1 MTSKYP
7 IKLLLT
13 MCLIT
18 FMLSFEDSY
27 GEFTWDL
34 RRQLPELPEGILEA
48 GDIQLTEDR
57 SMTDINIPG
66 LTRTESEYGVLFWN
80 RKAKDKISTLDK
92 EGAKKL
98 AGTFLDK
105 YFPSLSVKKAF
116 SGCGIYSTTHTV
128 AGKEESVVT
137 GYSVKYTCMHKSI
150 PILNHKIIVT
160 ITGDNV
166 VGVEIQAYSVI
177 KLGNTAKLLSVKE
190 CLSKA
195 PENLKQ
201 KYEGFTVSQVRFGYK
216 GGFRQ
221 DWESDKDNCAK
232 PFRAVPVYEFFIVR
246 GLMASFR
253 FVLDARTAE
262 LIYPKKPEGKK
273 EIVLSGP
280 ELKFTGADSYEMFL
294 IGPEDV
300 VIEKAVFEMENV
312 PINDKWLTYSVKEIF
327 TDIGE
332 WRFTNYDNTYGT
344 FIVLNSNQDH
354 SSKAVGTFGMKTPG
368 QYEVEILVFQ
378 GEENSH
384 GRAVQI
390 SIDEES
396 RVLGTKGPNTAR
408 IWEKWGIIELVKGK
422 HKITLGTAPGSL
434 GYWEIGSLRFR
445 DVNRTGVSVV
455 KDLRICDY
463 HDASPQVGHFETE
476 NLASNLR
483 FGFHNRISHSIN
495 GRNICSVLVSS
506 ASPGVLRIH
515 SLRISFVTG
524 DQKLAEEKAKQFVLI
539 YPDGNSSRPI
549 LAEELKI
556 FATYVRRVIDS
567 TKGVERN
574 PFKLINLCSLVKRFS
589 MKCESEGAT
598 QVRAELDTMYIQLA
612 QEEAERLAWSFQ
624 GYANDWPKPESFPN
638 KWPEALNMWYRGDL
652 DGNRLTNDGAY
663 LDPWGNPY
671 ILKYFHKEKRIQIHS
686 YGSNGRDDGGVGDDI
701 KAEHGLEWPP
711 R

>member
-34 RRQLPELPEGILEA
+34 RRKLPELPEGILEA

-105 YFPSLSVKKAF
+105 YFSSLSVKKTF

-128 AGKEESVVT
+128 AGKEESAVT
-137 GYSVKYTCMHKSI
+137 GYSVKYTCMHESI

-166 VGVEIQAYSVI
+166 IGVEIQAYSVI
-177 KLGNTAKLLSVKE
+177 ELGNPAKLLSAKE

-221 DWESDKDNCAK
+221 EWESDKDNWAK
-232 PFRAVPVYEFFIVR
+232 PFRAAPVYEFFIVGGR
-246 GLMASFR
+246 MAGFV

-273 EIVLSGP
+273 EIIISGP
-280 ELKFTGADSYEMFL
+280 ELRFSGADSYEMFL

-300 VIEKAVFEMENV
+300 DIDKAVFEMENV

-332 WRFTNYDNTYGT
+332 WRFTNYDNTYRT

-354 SSKAVGTFGMKTPG
+354 SSKAVGTFGMKTHG

-378 GEENSH
+378 GEENSR

-408 IWEKWGIIELVKGK
+408 IWEKWGIIELAKGK

-434 GYWEIGSLRFR
+434 GYWEIGSIRFR

-463 HDASPQVGHFETE
+463 HDASPPIGHFETK

-483 FGFHNRISHSIN
+483 FGFYNRIARSIK
-495 GRNICSVLVSS
+495 GRNICSVSVSS
-506 ASPGVLRIH
+506 SSPGVLRIH
-515 SLRISFVTG
+515 SLRISFVTD

-549 LAEELKI
+549 LA
-556 FATYVRRVIDS
+556 
-567 TKGVERN
+567 
-574 PFKLINLCSLVKRFS
+574 FS
-589 MKCESEGAT
+589 K
-598 QVRAELDTMYIQLA
+598 
-612 QEEAERLAWSFQ
+612 
-624 GYANDWPKPESFPN
+624 
-638 KWPEALNMWYRGDL
+638 
-652 DGNRLTNDGAY
+652 TN
-663 LDPWGNPY
+663 
-671 ILKYFHKEKRIQIHS
+671 E
-686 YGSNGRDDGGVGDDI
+686 
-701 KAEHGLEWPP
+701 
-711 R
+711 